1 MLWRKAWLETRWRF
15 VTGLVVLSV
24 LATGNVFQYLA
35 VERLLP
41 GLQFETSRN
50 ATPFEGFVREA
61 IELQRDFRGFVFFTT
76 FRQNLTQ
83 LGIVFAVLLGC
94 GGLLAEAK
102 KGSVLFTLALPV
114 TRRRLMNVR
123 IVTGL
128 VQCLAIAMVPPLLIP
143 LLAPAINQQFSVVDA
158 LAHGLC
164 LFAVGAVFYSL
175 ASFLSTLFA
184 DIWRPLLIAIVVA
197 CVAAVAQV
205 AAPEFGLFRIMSGET
220 YFRTGALP
228 WTGLVTSAVLASA
241 LLYGAAEAIER
252 KDF

>member
-15 VTGLVVLSV
+15 VTGFVVLSV
-24 LATGNVFQYLA
+24 MAAANVFQYLA

-41 GLQFETSRN
+41 GLQYEAPGN
-50 ATPFEGFVREA
+50 ATPLQGFIREA
-61 IELQRDFRGFVFFTT
+61 IELQKSFRGFVFFTIL
-76 FRQNLTQ
+76 RQNLTQ
-83 LGIVFAVLLGC
+83 FGIVFAVLLGC

-123 IVTGL
+123 IATGL
-128 VQCLAIAMVPPLLIP
+128 AQCLAIAMVPPLLVP
-143 LLAPAINQQFSVVDA
+143 LFAPAINQQFSVIDS
-158 LAHGLC
+158 LAHGVC

-184 DIWRPLLIAIVVA
+184 DIWRPLLIAIVIA

-205 AAPEFGLFRIMSGET
+205 AAPELGLFRIMSGET

-228 WTGLVTSAVLASA
+228 WMGLVTSAVLAAA
-241 LLYGAAEAIER
+241 LLYGATEAIER

>member
-24 LATGNVFQYLA
+24 LTTGNVFQYLA

-41 GLQFETSRN
+41 GLQFEASRN
-50 ATPFEGFVREA
+50 ATPFEGFIREA
-61 IELQRDFRGFVFFTT
+61 IEMQRDFRGFVFFTT

-128 VQCLAIAMVPPLLIP
+128 AQCLGIAMVPPLLIP
-143 LLAPAINQQFSVVDA
+143 LFAPAINQQFSVVDA

-164 LFAVGAVFYSL
+164 LFAVGAIFYSL

-184 DIWRPLLIAIVVA
+184 DIWRPLLVAIVVA

-228 WTGLVTSAVLASA
+228 WMGLVTSAVLASA
-241 LLYGAAEAIER
+241 LLYAAAEAMER

>member
-15 VTGLVVLSV
+15 ATGLVVLSL
-24 LATGNVFQYLA
+24 LAFGNVFQYLA

-41 GLQFETSRN
+41 GLQFETPRN
-50 ATPFEGFVREA
+50 ATPLEGLVREA
-61 IELQRDFRGFVFFTT
+61 IEMQRTFRGFVFLTT
-76 FRQNLTQ
+76 FKQNLTQ
-83 LGIVFAVLLGC
+83 LGVVFAVLLGC

-128 VQCLAIAMVPPLLIP
+128 AQCLAIAMVPPLLVP
-143 LLAPAINQQFSVVDA
+143 VFAPAIGQQFSFVDA

-164 LFAVGAVFYSL
+164 LFAVGAVFYGL

-184 DIWRPLLIAIVVA
+184 DFWRPLLVAIVVA
-197 CVAAVAQV
+197 CFAAVVQV
-205 AAPEFGLFRIMSGET
+205 IVPELGIFRIMSGET
-220 YFRTGALP
+220 YFRTGVLP
-228 WTGLVTSAVLASA
+228 WMGLVTSAVLASA
-241 LLYGAAEAIER
+241 LLYGAAEAMER